1 MVFAGRII
9 VTTAY
14 SCCLISP
21 CRCSVQ
27 DKEEKKTV
35 SVNRHVPLSGAAPL
49 PEMR

>member
-27 DKEEKKTV
+27 DKEEKKQY
-35 SVNRHVPLSGAAPL
+35 LSTDTSPYL
-49 PEMR
+49 VVLLYPK